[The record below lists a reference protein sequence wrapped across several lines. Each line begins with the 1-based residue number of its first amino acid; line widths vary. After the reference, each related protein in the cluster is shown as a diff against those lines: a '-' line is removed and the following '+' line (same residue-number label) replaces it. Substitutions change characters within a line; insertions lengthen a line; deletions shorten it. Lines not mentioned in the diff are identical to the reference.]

1 MILPPK
7 EFNAQVAVPRART
20 GTEVAA
26 SRQATGAARIGAGVV
41 DVIGE
46 FPRIMQNLATASM
59 DYTPLGLAK
68 TIWETVHATEGSKL
82 ATLVTGLGKNGA
94 LAPYLAAWLPHIATA
109 AAGVASVA
117 LRRRQIWS
125 SLGARPILML
135 GVLAYLPDVAHLAAI
150 PITGL
155 LAYLE
160 QVAYVLARVPAAVI
174 PIPRF
179 PTWAGLAY
187 YSALGPGVAAGHT
200 SGRTRSV
207 AIVTAVLAPAIIAG
221 AALGIWANAPPQAV
235 VMAVGDGQASAAG
248 WPELTQML
256 VKVAPRRVGD
266 PGRIATVALR
276 AGPVTLKRPRNGF
289 ARTDPETVLMT
300 LVEAREIDPPANEEP
315 LRWRLL
321 TTIEVADAAA
331 ACEIVRLY
339 RLRWR
344 IEEVFRALKSD
355 GMRLEET
362 QMHEAGRLFK
372 LAVVGLAA
380 ACRTIQMGDA
390 RDGSPRPATDVID
403 TTLLPAAEAIGPTL
417 EGKTER
423 QKNRHP
429 IHSLAWLSWIIARLG
444 GWNCYYK
451 PPGPKTMRAGWARFA
466 TMAAGF
472 TIAEV
477 LKAESNVRI
486 P

>member
-1 MILPPK
+1 MVERAGALGY
-7 EFNAQVAVPRART
+7 FGDARRAAV
-20 GTEVAA
+20 GTELFKRVT
-26 SRQATGAARIGAGVV
+26 ATGSLVIRTLGETRAG
-41 DVIGE
+41 E
-46 FPRIMQNLATASM
+46 LA
-59 DYTPLGLAK
+59 
-68 TIWETVHATEGSKL
+68 IHRF
-82 ATLVTGLGKNGA
+82 
-94 LAPYLAAWLPHIATA
+94 LAAPSVTCGEMLETLAGRTMAA
-109 AAGVASVA
+109 AAGRRIVVAQDTTEINFSGRAANRRGLGPAGDGVSAGFFVHPLVAIDNETEAVLGLLDAHLWIRDDKAKTAQRRQRAIEDKESVRWLRGVERAGELLTDAASV
-117 LRRRQIWS
+117 
-125 SLGARPILML
+125 
-135 GVLAYLPDVAHLAAI
+135 
-150 PITGL
+150 
-155 LAYLE
+155 
-160 QVAYVLARVPAAVI
+160 
-174 PIPRF
+174 
-179 PTWAGLAY
+179 
-187 YSALGPGVAAGHT
+187 
-200 SGRTRSV
+200 
-207 AIVTAVLAPAIIAG
+207 
-221 AALGIWANAPPQAV
+221 V
-235 VMAVGDGQASAAG
+235 VVGDRENDIYSCFARRPTGVDLIVRAAQDRALVEDASLFASAAG

-289 ARTDPETVLMT
+289 ARTDPETVSMT
-300 LVEAREIDPPANEEP
+300 LVEARQIDPPANEEP
-315 LRWRLL
+315 LPWRLL

-380 ACRTIQMGDA
+380 ACRTIQLADA